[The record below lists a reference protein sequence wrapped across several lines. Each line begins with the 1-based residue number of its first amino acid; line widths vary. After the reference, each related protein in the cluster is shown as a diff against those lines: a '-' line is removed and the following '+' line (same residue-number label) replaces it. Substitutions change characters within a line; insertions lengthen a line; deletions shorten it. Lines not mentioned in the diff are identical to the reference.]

1 MPPSDTFGTA
11 HLGKVKH
18 GKNSSEPITKWYF
31 SGIWAADVINKK
43 GCKIMQEG
51 NEGIE
56 YLTGGGGLGR
66 TRRITSISTRG
77 IGTDRLSRP
86 GAPEGDQDRHLQAIV
101 GASRPRLNLM
111 SGSVDHS
118 VRTTTGLEPSGGADN
133 DSGGAD
139 DDSGGADNDIFLLH
153 VDIQRGMGLIDV
165 QFLIPQD
172 PYVKVVLPDG
182 TGERTKCVSG
192 GGTDPEWNN
201 SHGKHITLELNK
213 ESMPCSLSIQVWNE
227 NDGYF
232 ESDDMIGTA
241 EATLQLEQLQMTAEQ
256 LQEGKVTHRRIR
268 LDPQGILVLEMYI
281 LTVVRTEHK
290 VTREQMLEK
299 EPERQEEARKRDD
312 IELER
317 AGTKAAA
324 DAKAK
329 AQLDHLE
336 KKQQGRGL
344 AASGGAA
351 AHTQGKAADSNASI
365 GGGRGAAAG
374 AAVAEAGAQG
384 GTFSAHSTATKGAR
398 EQVAK
403 LLEAVAAQA
412 KPSKKQKYQLN
423 FLRFSTILIDELSI
437 SLRTLFMQL
446 WNNRYPNNHWGV
458 VSNTESGKVCWD
470 GTAFTIDSNMTVKY
484 SRKNNLHTEST
495 LEEGVAYLK
504 TETGTLDVNDKMVI
518 GDQECVVQNVKN
530 NSKRAGGS
538 TITVNTLTAF
548 DGSLSI
554 FVQKIKY
561 ERKVTDQM
569 RIPFARKVRAGEI
582 GEWDISL
589 LMFLLCKSS
598 HVLLQQDCDAEGLK
612 LLGDL
617 RKLRNNCFG
626 HIGNCSLS
634 DVELRRNVA
643 IILKFADSTLNHDDL
658 KERVMKVMSEQY
670 SFPNTTA
677 ADVQRWDEAQ
687 ESWETHFKKLDG
699 KIDTLGTQVAKLA
712 STSEAADILTHAK
725 LDALLMAGD
734 RRPLVEG
741 VSLEDKALRDEI
753 LALLEGGAENQRLVT
768 AKLHVKKGDV
778 EQAYK
783 CIKQTIS
790 SDTLLPEDL
799 AEAKILFA
807 YTCNKLGLRRLRK
820 GKFIDAAVFFGD
832 LLDNPATSIAGE
844 RLQKLRRFHA
854 CSLYESGKKA
864 RRKGN
869 WETAAEQFCLAQET
883 KMLPG
888 TLSNKCGAYLQ
899 QCKERRKA
907 LRESTAKVAVA
918 IKAKMGESTAKV
930 AVAQTEEEAFGLYKK
945 AKRDLRLGNIGA
957 ARALFKEALNSGL
970 PNGLEERTADYI
982 DKLDDMEE
990 EHIAASST
998 ACVFDHATQN
1008 LGSSM
1013 STLGMLGLST
1023 KTLLARP
1030 LRTNHSS
1037 QELIMVLDDKF
1048 PPNTKARGALILQ
1061 LKVDIRK
1068 ALNCLAEIQIIGIE
1082 NGSVIVHFR
1091 FVSDREHDNEASLL
1105 GEEYL
1110 RQIDSKDSRL
1120 YQGELTCR
1128 IDQKLTQ
1135 TMTMALSTIV
1145 SKSAPCM
1152 YQAGD
1157 TITLAEVAEEKI
1169 ECQVDSLLGEGA
1181 TARIFKVTTGG
1192 KVCALKVFK
1201 AECSFIDLSEEA
1213 SLLLVSNHPQS
1224 HANVLRADFVW
1235 YEQRTNEMFFLV
1247 ELIDGGNLQTW
1258 MDDERLYAGTI
1269 DEQQRRLITIAHQ
1282 LICGVRHLHQRG
1294 ILHQDIKPENVFM
1307 TANGKPVLGDLGV
1320 ASKGVI
1326 DSAGMLEAT
1335 LRGATPVYASPHV
1348 RELFF
1353 RTKAVPANQ
1362 RIALLMTNKITHL
1375 DDFWA
1380 MAATIIDTFAE
1391 CGWRRGP
1398 SVAEVLVNK
1407 SSLAGMVS
1415 NTKLLRVALPSDM
1428 LELLQN
1434 CLGFGAAPRDLTIN
1448 FPVEL
1453 MSRASL
1459 RSPVPTE
1466 GLNGKRCANIYNNL
1480 AIALSD
1486 SGHHDKAHTL
1496 LERAVAADSGDVR
1509 SQNNLGVVKLAQ
1521 GEVDSAFNC
1530 FHKALKLEPD
1540 HQLATFNAGVR
1551 ERHEAGAVARF
1562 DRSGVAGVVEDSSG
1576 QVALAGAVSFV
1587 PEQQVEVHQQ
1597 GKWMKVLAKDVSS
1610 STPLLLL
1617 NYRLSKSE
1625 VIWYKEAQQIFVLHR
1640 GLWCIGVV
1648 DKAFQG
1654 EFKQEMQEAPN
1665 KAYDPVPE
1673 HEQHREA
1680 ARERARQQLASK
1692 HAISI
1697 KTKHHGNGRANVALQ
1712 LNESNHAPAL
1722 FRDCNAMERATKAY
1736 KIELI
1741 EKHASIIDIFSGQ
1754 QLSTRT
1760 QTATLE
1766 YHEAEHAARVLNK
1779 NHDLDSLEY
1788 QHAFKAASAK
1798 HEELPVQQT
1807 RLSVTSILD
1816 RMCSI
1821 GTERE
1826 VELVLILGPAASG
1839 KSTLLKTLI
1848 MAVVNQYRDLVPILI
1863 PIIEVVPVLGE
1874 CDRKSGES
1882 VVAAFLQQRYPQH
1895 VHLLLQM
1902 IHMHRVVFL
1911 IDGIDESGS
1920 SREAIEDF
1928 VLVELLERQHKTIVT
1943 SRHSGFSSNAF
1954 KQCQLVELLPL
1965 SVEQQSQMVRTRVPV
1980 VEQAEQLVQELGC
1993 GAFKEISS
2001 NPLMLTMMISIYLNN
2016 NCKLISNRSELYEK
2030 ALRTIVSRADKSRT
2044 GVDVAAQDDLFEH
2057 LQRLASGSHQRDGEQ
2072 RRIFTTAEASEWVG
2086 TSSWESIRTKIHT
2099 GLLPVI
2105 VSIGPNGKDEEEYRF
2120 GHMSYQEYLTGR
2132 EYYQELTAARFSTA
2146 ALRKLFGHQPMDA
2159 FTDVKQHLVL
2169 QLLAGILSPEQR
2181 TICLAV
2187 MCGGLVEAPVLMRKP
2202 SRKSA
2207 MSTRCAV
2214 VGCTEAHT
2222 IADGYCN
2229 NHREAAASALGNA
2242 KMHSGDTLKIE
2253 KKLGHADMEAL
2264 APYIRDN
2271 TRLRTL
2277 VLSGA
2282 KLGKDGVEVL
2292 VQALETNTTVAVLDL
2307 SNNDLQAAGAKV
2319 VAELLARCVR
2329 EC

>member
-1 MPPSDTFGTA
+1 MSLVDT
-11 HLGKVKH
+11 
-18 GKNSSEPITKWYF
+18 
-31 SGIWAADVINKK
+31 
-43 GCKIMQEG
+43 
-51 NEGIE
+51 
-56 YLTGGGGLGR
+56 
-66 TRRITSISTRG
+66 
-77 IGTDRLSRP
+77 
-86 GAPEGDQDRHLQAIV
+86 
-101 GASRPRLNLM
+101 
-111 SGSVDHS
+111 
-118 VRTTTGLEPSGGADN
+118 
-133 DSGGAD
+133 
-139 DDSGGADNDIFLLH
+139 
-153 VDIQRGMGLIDV
+153 

-192 GGTDPEWNN
+192 GGTDPAWNN

-256 LQEGKVTHRRIR
+256 LQEGKATHRRIG
-268 LDPQGILVLEMYI
+268 LDPQGILVLEMYV
-281 LTVVRTEHK
+281 LTVVQTEHK
-290 VTREQMLEK
+290 AREKILEK
-299 EPERQEEARKRDD
+299 ERERQEEAQKRDD
-312 IELER
+312 IELQR
-317 AGTKAAA
+317 VGAKAAA
-324 DAKAK
+324 DTKAK

-336 KKQQGRGL
+336 KRQQGRGS
-344 AASGGAA
+344 AASGGVTAS
-351 AHTQGKAADSNASI
+351 TQGEAADRNIAAFASV
-365 GGGRGAAAG
+365 GGWRGAAA
-374 AAVAEAGAQG
+374 QG
-384 GTFSAHSTATKGAR
+384 GTLSARSAAMKGACN
-398 EQVAK
+398 QVVM
-403 LLEAVAAQA
+403 LLKAVAAQA

-458 VSNTESGKVCWD
+458 VSNTVSGVVCWD
-470 GTAFTIDSNMTVKY
+470 GTAFTIDSNMTVKC
-484 SRKNNLHTEST
+484 SRKQNNLHTESS

-504 TETGTLDVNDKMVI
+504 TETGTLATNDKMVI
-518 GDQECVVQNVKN
+518 GDQVCVVQNVKN
-530 NSKRAGGS
+530 NSKRVGGS

-589 LMFLLCKSS
+589 LMFLLCNSS

-643 IILKFADSTLNHDDL
+643 IVLKFADSALNQDDL
-658 KERVMKVMSEQY
+658 KERIMKVMSEQY

-725 LDALLMAGD
+725 LDALGQVLMAGD

-741 VSLEDKALRDEI
+741 VSLEDKALGDEI
-753 LALLEGGAENQRLVT
+753 LALLEDGAQNQRLVT
-768 AKLHVKKGDV
+768 AKLHVKEGNIM
-778 EQAYK
+778 QAYK

-790 SDTLLPEDL
+790 SDTLLPGDL

-807 YTCNKLGLRRLRK
+807 YTCNKLGLQCLRES
-820 GKFIDAAVFFGD
+820 KFIDAAVFFGD
-832 LLDNPATSIAGE
+832 LLDNRAASIAGE
-844 RLQKLRRFHA
+844 RLKKLRRFHA

-864 RRKGN
+864 RRQGN
-869 WETAAEQFCLAQET
+869 WETGAEQFCLAQET

-888 TLSNKCGAYLQ
+888 TLSNKCSAYLQ

-907 LRESTAKVAVA
+907 LRVE
-918 IKAKMGESTAKV
+918 AKMGESTAKV
-930 AVAQTEEEAFGLYKK
+930 AVAQNEEEAFGLYKK
-945 AKRDLRLGNIGA
+945 AKRDLRLGNIGV
-957 ARALFKEALNSGL
+957 ARALFKEAQESGL

-982 DKLDDMEE
+982 DKLDDIEE

-998 ACVFDHATQN
+998 TCVFDHATQN

-1023 KTLLARP
+1023 KTLLAGP

-1037 QELIMVLDDKF
+1037 PELIMVLDDKF
-1048 PPNTKARGALILQ
+1048 PPNSKARGALILQ

-1068 ALNCLAEIQIIGIE
+1068 ALNCLAEIQIIDIE

-1091 FVSDREHDNEASLL
+1091 FVSEHDDEASLL
-1105 GEEYL
+1105 GEDYL

-1120 YQGELTCR
+1120 YQGELTCH

-1135 TMTMALSTIV
+1135 TMTMGLSTIV
-1145 SKSAPCM
+1145 SKSAPCT
-1152 YQAGD
+1152 YQVGD

-1247 ELIDGGNLQTW
+1247 ELIDGDNLQTW

-1326 DSAGMLEAT
+1326 NSAGMLEAT

-1380 MAATIIDTFAE
+1380 MAATIVDTFAE

-1453 MSRASL
+1453 ISRAFL

-1486 SGHHDKAHTL
+1486 SGHHDKALTL

-1521 GEVDSAFNC
+1521 GEVAGAFNC

-1540 HQLATFNAGVR
+1540 HQLATFNVGLR

-1597 GKWMKVLAKDVSS
+1597 GKWVKVLAKDVSS

-1617 NYRLSKSE
+1617 NYRLPKSE
-1625 VIWYKEAQQIFVLHR
+1625 VIWYKEAQQIFVLHS
-1640 GLWCIGVV
+1640 GQWCIGVV

-1665 KAYDPVPE
+1665 KA
-1673 HEQHREA
+1673 HAQHKEA
-1680 ARERARQQLASK
+1680 ARETARQQLASK
-1692 HAISI
+1692 HAVSI
-1697 KTKHHGNGRANVALQ
+1697 KTKHHGNGRANVTLQ
-1712 LNESNHAPAL
+1712 LNESNHTPAL
-1722 FRDCNAMERATKAY
+1722 FGDCSAMERAMKAY

-1741 EKHASIIDIFSGQ
+1741 EKHASIIDTFSGQ
-1754 QLSTRT
+1754 KLSTRT

-1766 YHEAEHAARVLNK
+1766 YHEAAHAARVLNK

-1788 QHAFKAASAK
+1788 QHARRAAKVVSAK
-1798 HEELPVQQT
+1798 HQQT
-1807 RLSVTSILD
+1807 RLNVTSILD

-1826 VELVLILGPAASG
+1826 VELVLIIGPAASG
-1839 KSTLLKTLI
+1839 KTTLLKTLI
-1848 MAVVNQYRDLVPILI
+1848 MTVVNQYGHLVPILI

-1874 CDRKSGES
+1874 CDRKIGES
-1882 VVAAFLQQRYPQH
+1882 VVAAFLQHRYPQH

-1928 VLVELLERQHKTIVT
+1928 VLVELLERQHKTIIT
-1943 SRHSGFSSNAF
+1943 SRHSGFSSKAF

-2044 GVDVAAQDDLFEH
+2044 GVDVSAQDDLFEH

-2086 TSSWESIRTKIHT
+2086 SGSWESIRTKIHT
-2099 GLLPVI
+2099 GLLPII
-2105 VSIGPNGKDEEEYRF
+2105 VSMGPNGKDEEEYRF

-2132 EYYQELTAARFSTA
+2132 EYYQELTTARFSTA
-2146 ALRKLFGHQPMDA
+2146 ALRKLFGHQPMNA

-2169 QLLAGILSPEQR
+2169 QLLAGIFSPEQR

-2202 SRKSA
+2202 SRKGA
-2207 MSTRCAV
+2207 TSTRCAV
-2214 VGCTEAHT
+2214 LRSTETHT
-2222 IADGYCN
+2222 NADGYCH
-2229 NHREAAASALGNA
+2229 NHPEAAAFALGNA
-2242 KMHSGDTLKIE
+2242 KIHSGDTLKIE
-2253 KKLGHADMEAL
+2253 KKLGRAEMEAL
-2264 APYIRDN
+2264 APYLRDS
-2271 TRLRTL
+2271 THLRTL
-2277 VLSGA
+2277 VLSGVE
-2282 KLGKDGVEVL
+2282 LGKDGVEVL
-2292 VQALETNTTVAVLDL
+2292 VQALETNTTVTVLDL

-2319 VAELLARCVR
+2319 VAELLARFVR
-2329 EC
+2329 GCWV